1 MKMNA
6 KRIIALLLAL
16 VMVFALAACGKD
28 DGSSETG
35 SDSVPGTTD
44 LTQADAEQLAKEYVT
59 SGDGAYKI
67 LDKVES
73 DAPRTNKISV
83 PRIGSVDIANDTV
96 EKSGSTCYMV
106 TVKGTTNA
114 YDEYGQYLARVFV
127 SRCISAASKR
137 LRNSAAASC
146 IRFFPTA
153 SAFPTTALRRQAL
166 NIIAASGKRR
176 KCTAA

>member
-1 MKMNA
+1 
-6 KRIIALLLAL
+6 
-16 VMVFALAACGKD
+16 MVFALAACGKD

-44 LTQADAEQLAKEYVT
+44 LTQADAEQLAKEYVP

-96 EKSGSTCYMV
+96 EKSGSTCYRV

-114 YDEYGQYLARVFV
+114 YNEYGQYLDSFV
-127 SRCISAASKR
+127 YEYELYIKTQVVGEPTVT
-137 LRNSAAASC
+137 NS
-146 IRFFPTA
+146 
-153 SAFPTTALRRQAL
+153 
-166 NIIAASGKRR
+166 IIGG
-176 KCTAA
+176 TDEWVWVNPQ

>member
-1 MKMNA
+1 
-6 KRIIALLLAL
+6 
-16 VMVFALAACGKD
+16 MVFALAACGKD

-96 EKSGSTCYMV
+96 EKSGSTCYRI

-114 YDEYGQYLARVFV
+114 YDEYGQYLESFKYKYELYIKTQVV
-127 SRCISAASKR
+127 GEPTVT
-137 LRNSAAASC
+137 NS
-146 IRFFPTA
+146 
-153 SAFPTTALRRQAL
+153 
-166 NIIAASGKRR
+166 IIGGTDESVMVYMQ
-176 KCTAA
+176 

>member
-1 MKMNA
+1 
-6 KRIIALLLAL
+6 
-16 VMVFALAACGKD
+16 MVFALAACGKD

-35 SDSVPGTTD
+35 SDSVPGTND

-73 DAPRTNKISV
+73 DASRTNKISV

-96 EKSGSTCYMV
+96 EKSGSTCYRV

-114 YDEYGQYLARVFV
+114 YDEYGQYLESFKYKYELYIKTQVV
-127 SRCISAASKR
+127 GEPTVT
-137 LRNSAAASC
+137 NS
-146 IRFFPTA
+146 
-153 SAFPTTALRRQAL
+153 
-166 NIIAASGKRR
+166 IIGGTDESVMVYMQ
-176 KCTAA
+176 

>member
-1 MKMNA
+1 
-6 KRIIALLLAL
+6 
-16 VMVFALAACGKD
+16 MVFALAACGKD

-35 SDSVPGTTD
+35 SDSVPGTAD

-83 PRIGSVDIANDTV
+83 PRIGSVDIANGTV
-96 EKSGSTCYMV
+96 EKSGSACYRV

-114 YDEYGQYLARVFV
+114 YDEYGQYLESFKYKYKLYIKTQVV
-127 SRCISAASKR
+127 GEPTVT
-137 LRNSAAASC
+137 NS
-146 IRFFPTA
+146 
-153 SAFPTTALRRQAL
+153 
-166 NIIAASGKRR
+166 IIGGTDESVMVYMQ
-176 KCTAA
+176 

>member
-1 MKMNA
+1 
-6 KRIIALLLAL
+6 
-16 VMVFALAACGKD
+16 MVFALAACGKD

-35 SDSVPGTTD
+35 SDSIPGTTD

-96 EKSGSTCYMV
+96 EKSGSTCYRI

-114 YDEYGQYLARVFV
+114 YDEYGQYLESFKYKYELYIKTQVV
-127 SRCISAASKR
+127 GEPTVT
-137 LRNSAAASC
+137 NS
-146 IRFFPTA
+146 
-153 SAFPTTALRRQAL
+153 
-166 NIIAASGKRR
+166 IIGGTDESVMVYMQ
-176 KCTAA
+176 

>member
-67 LDKVES
+67 LDRVE
-73 DAPRTNKISV
+73 
-83 PRIGSVDIANDTV
+83 
-96 EKSGSTCYMV
+96 
-106 TVKGTTNA
+106 
-114 YDEYGQYLARVFV
+114 
-127 SRCISAASKR
+127 
-137 LRNSAAASC
+137 
-146 IRFFPTA
+146 
-153 SAFPTTALRRQAL
+153 
-166 NIIAASGKRR
+166 
-176 KCTAA
+176 

>member
-1 MKMNA
+1 
-6 KRIIALLLAL
+6 
-16 VMVFALAACGKD
+16 MVFALAACGKD

-83 PRIGSVDIANDTV
+83 PRIGSVDIKNDTV
-96 EKSGSTCYMV
+96 EKSGSTCYRV

-114 YDEYGQYLARVFV
+114 YDEYGQYLDSFV
-127 SRCISAASKR
+127 YEYELYIKTQVVGE
-137 LRNSAAASC
+137 
-146 IRFFPTA
+146 PTVTNA
-153 SAFPTTALRRQAL
+153 
-166 NIIAASGKRR
+166 IIGS
-176 KCTAA
+176 TDEWVWVNPQ

>member
-1 MKMNA
+1 
-6 KRIIALLLAL
+6 
-16 VMVFALAACGKD
+16 MVFALAACGKD

-35 SDSVPGTTD
+35 SDSVPGTAD

-96 EKSGSTCYMV
+96 EKSGSTCYRV

-114 YDEYGQYLARVFV
+114 YDEYGQYLDSFV
-127 SRCISAASKR
+127 YKYELYIKTQVVGEPTVT
-137 LRNSAAASC
+137 NS
-146 IRFFPTA
+146 
-153 SAFPTTALRRQAL
+153 
-166 NIIAASGKRR
+166 IIGGTDESVMVYMQ
-176 KCTAA
+176 

>member
-1 MKMNA
+1 
-6 KRIIALLLAL
+6 
-16 VMVFALAACGKD
+16 MVFALAACGKD

-35 SDSVPGTTD
+35 SDSVPGTAD

-83 PRIGSVDIANDTV
+83 PRIGSVDIANGTV
-96 EKSGSTCYMV
+96 EKSGSTCYRV

-114 YDEYGQYLARVFV
+114 YDEYGQYLESFKYKYELYIKTQVV
-127 SRCISAASKR
+127 GEPTVT
-137 LRNSAAASC
+137 NS
-146 IRFFPTA
+146 
-153 SAFPTTALRRQAL
+153 
-166 NIIAASGKRR
+166 IIGGTDESVMVYMQ
-176 KCTAA
+176 

>member
-1 MKMNA
+1 
-6 KRIIALLLAL
+6 
-16 VMVFALAACGKD
+16 MVFALAACGKD

-35 SDSVPGTTD
+35 SDSVPGTAD

-96 EKSGSTCYMV
+96 EKSGSTCYRI

-114 YDEYGQYLARVFV
+114 YDEYGQYLESFKYKYELYIKTQVV
-127 SRCISAASKR
+127 GEPTVT
-137 LRNSAAASC
+137 NS
-146 IRFFPTA
+146 
-153 SAFPTTALRRQAL
+153 
-166 NIIAASGKRR
+166 IIGS
-176 KCTAA
+176 TDESVMVYMQ

>member
-1 MKMNA
+1 MNA

-35 SDSVPGTTD
+35 SDSVPGTAD

-83 PRIGSVDIANDTV
+83 PRIGSVDIANGTV
-96 EKSGSTCYMV
+96 EKSGSTCYRV

-114 YDEYGQYLARVFV
+114 YDEYGQYLESFKYKYKLYIKTQVV
-127 SRCISAASKR
+127 GEPTVTNSIIGGTDESVCGETGY
-137 LRNSAAASC
+137 LRNA
-146 IRFFPTA
+146 
-153 SAFPTTALRRQAL
+153 
-166 NIIAASGKRR
+166 G
-176 KCTAA
+176 

>member
-1 MKMNA
+1 
-6 KRIIALLLAL
+6 
-16 VMVFALAACGKD
+16 MVFALAACGKD

-96 EKSGSTCYMV
+96 EKSGSTCYRV

-114 YDEYGQYLARVFV
+114 YNEYGQYLDSFV
-127 SRCISAASKR
+127 YEYELYIKTQVVGEPTVT
-137 LRNSAAASC
+137 NS
-146 IRFFPTA
+146 
-153 SAFPTTALRRQAL
+153 
-166 NIIAASGKRR
+166 IIGG
-176 KCTAA
+176 TDEWVWVNPQ

>member
-1 MKMNA
+1 
-6 KRIIALLLAL
+6 
-16 VMVFALAACGKD
+16 MVFALAACGKD

-96 EKSGSTCYMV
+96 EKSGSTCYRV

-114 YDEYGQYLARVFV
+114 YDEYGQYLESFKYKYELYIKTQVV
-127 SRCISAASKR
+127 GEPTVT
-137 LRNSAAASC
+137 NS
-146 IRFFPTA
+146 
-153 SAFPTTALRRQAL
+153 
-166 NIIAASGKRR
+166 IIGGTDESVMVYMQ
-176 KCTAA
+176 

>member
-1 MKMNA
+1 
-6 KRIIALLLAL
+6 
-16 VMVFALAACGKD
+16 MVFALAACGKD

-73 DAPRTNKISV
+73 DAPRTEKISV

-96 EKSGSTCYMV
+96 EKSGSTCYRV

-114 YDEYGQYLARVFV
+114 YDEYGQYLESFKYKYKLYIKTQVV
-127 SRCISAASKR
+127 GEPTVT
-137 LRNSAAASC
+137 NS
-146 IRFFPTA
+146 
-153 SAFPTTALRRQAL
+153 
-166 NIIAASGKRR
+166 IIGGTDESVMVYMQ
-176 KCTAA
+176 

>member
-1 MKMNA
+1 
-6 KRIIALLLAL
+6 
-16 VMVFALAACGKD
+16 MVFALAACCKD

-83 PRIGSVDIANDTV
+83 PRIDSVDIANDTV
-96 EKSGSTCYMV
+96 EKSGSTCYRV

-114 YDEYGQYLARVFV
+114 YDEYGQYLESFKYKYELYIKTQVV
-127 SRCISAASKR
+127 GEPTVT
-137 LRNSAAASC
+137 NS
-146 IRFFPTA
+146 
-153 SAFPTTALRRQAL
+153 
-166 NIIAASGKRR
+166 IIGGTDESVMVYMQ
-176 KCTAA
+176 

>member
-1 MKMNA
+1 
-6 KRIIALLLAL
+6 
-16 VMVFALAACGKD
+16 MVFALAACGKD

-35 SDSVPGTTD
+35 SDSVPGTND

-67 LDKVES
+67 LDKAES

-96 EKSGSTCYMV
+96 EKSGSTCYRV

-114 YDEYGQYLARVFV
+114 YDEYGQYLDSFV
-127 SRCISAASKR
+127 YEYELYIKTQIVGEPTVT
-137 LRNSAAASC
+137 NS
-146 IRFFPTA
+146 
-153 SAFPTTALRRQAL
+153 
-166 NIIAASGKRR
+166 IIGGTDESVMVYMQ
-176 KCTAA
+176 

>member
-1 MKMNA
+1 
-6 KRIIALLLAL
+6 
-16 VMVFALAACGKD
+16 MVFALAACGKD

-96 EKSGSTCYMV
+96 EKSGSTCYRV

-114 YDEYGQYLARVFV
+114 YDEYGQYLDSFV
-127 SRCISAASKR
+127 YKYELYIKTQVVGEPTVT
-137 LRNSAAASC
+137 NS
-146 IRFFPTA
+146 
-153 SAFPTTALRRQAL
+153 
-166 NIIAASGKRR
+166 IIGG
-176 KCTAA
+176 TDEWVWVNPQ

>member
-1 MKMNA
+1 
-6 KRIIALLLAL
+6 
-16 VMVFALAACGKD
+16 MVFALAACGKD

-35 SDSVPGTTD
+35 SDSVPGTAD

-96 EKSGSTCYMV
+96 EKSGSTCYRV

-114 YDEYGQYLARVFV
+114 YDEYGQYLDSFV
-127 SRCISAASKR
+127 YKYELYIKTQVVGEPTVT
-137 LRNSAAASC
+137 NS
-146 IRFFPTA
+146 
-153 SAFPTTALRRQAL
+153 
-166 NIIAASGKRR
+166 IIGGTEESVMVYMR
-176 KCTAA
+176 